1 MSQTKC
7 VLETHVEQ
15 SSAWELDAFVLE
27 PCMRA
32 EQVLGLGFRIGEEM

>member
-7 VLETHVEQ
+7 VLEIYVEQ

-32 EQVLGLGFRIGEEM
+32 EQLSGLVVRIW